1 MYHARAQ
8 PSWSAKGLVLCF
20 RPSLRAQVICSF
32 RLETTRFAFSALFF
46 WCFEGKISVTTTIMQ
61 CMDDTLKE
69 EDGLMIFDE
78 LKVQKLDL

>member
-8 PSWSAKGLVLCF
+8 PSLSAKGLVLCF

-46 WCFEGKISVTTTIMQ
+46 WCFQGKISTTAIMQ
-61 CMDDTLKE
+61 CMDGTLKE
-69 EDGLMIFDE
+69 EDVLMIFDK